1 MARFSVEG
9 MDELA
14 DDLEREALRA
24 DRLVPEMLE
33 AGAKVI
39 VKAQKREAEQMIK
52 SGKIRFSG
60 NDSRSTGAF
69 VASIKPTSIKG
80 KGADAHIDVYPQG
93 SDGKKT
99 PVRNAEKGFLAEYGT
114 KSMPSYPWMS
124 IANEEAMPEVI
135 EKMQEIWNKEE

>member
-1 MARFSVEG
+1 MARFSVDG

-14 DDLEREALRA
+14 ADLEREALRA
-24 DRLVPEMLE
+24 EKLVPTMLE

-39 VKAQKREAEQMIK
+39 VKAQKQEAEQMIQ

-69 VASIKPTSIKG
+69 IASIKPTSIKG
-80 KGADAHIDVYPQG
+80 KGAKSYVEVYPQG
-93 SDGKKT
+93 SDKKKT

-114 KSMPSYPWMS
+114 RSMPSYPWMS
-124 IANEEAMPEVI
+124 VANEKAMPGAV
-135 EKMQEIWNKEE
+135 EKMQEIWNKED